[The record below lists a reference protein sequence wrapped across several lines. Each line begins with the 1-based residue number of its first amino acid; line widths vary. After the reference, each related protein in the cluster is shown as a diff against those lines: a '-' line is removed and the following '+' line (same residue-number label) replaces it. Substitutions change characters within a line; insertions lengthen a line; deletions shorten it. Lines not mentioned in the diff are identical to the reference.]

1 MLRFMPDTALDYAA
15 ERGVTMLLRLLAVFW
30 QIGLFSIGGG
40 YAVIPSIRE
49 QVVERYGWLT
59 SQTFTDILTIS
70 QMTPGPLAVNA
81 STFVGIQTAGL
92 PGAIV
97 ATFGCVISGILISI
111 LLYRFFQKNRNS
123 GYVMET
129 LNGLRAASTGLI
141 LSACATILLL
151 TLCGVS
157 TLGAI
162 AYFDWPAC
170 LLFLISLV
178 ILRKWKA
185 NPILLM
191 LGTGFVGFI
200 VYTLF

>member
-1 MLRFMPDTALDYAA
+1 MPHTALDYAA
-15 ERGVTMLLRLLAVFW
+15 KGSVNMLLRLLAVFW

-151 TLCGVS
+151 TICGGA
-157 TLGAI
+157 TLASI
-162 AYFDWPAC
+162 AYFDWSAC

-191 LGTGFVGFI
+191 LGTGIAGFI
-200 VYTLF
+200 IYAFF